1 MSVTRYSREV
11 DLDDLNNVHTFAVL
25 GVPPGSRV
33 LDLGAADGSVA
44 GVLAARGCDVTA
56 VERDADGIVALAAA
70 GIRAVHADLETL
82 AEDDLPRRAFDV
94 VLLLDVLEHLVDPAR
109 VLARVSAWLAPGG
122 RVFVSV
128 PHVGHAAVRL
138 ALLRGRF
145 PRTDVGLLDR
155 THLQFFDRAQI
166 DGLIKGAGLRSLDL
180 LTVERGIDETEL
192 GEVGAE
198 VPDEVRAAVAADPL
212 ARVYQFFIVATPGE
226 GSDSAGGLLQALLT
240 RVRDVE
246 RAYHALE
253 DYAAS
258 VESDRRARE
267 ADWCEAGVESVRAG
281 RHEAATRHV
290 RLADVVA
297 DRDTLRRQL
306 SERMA
311 ELEQSR
317 DTIAVLL
324 RDVTVQREFADA
336 LAAQVP
342 RIAARG
348 GEAQVLDELDR
359 YHLVAPTPAA
369 AEGLAGEAAEY
380 RRLQH
385 ALAIRVLA
393 RLDAW
398 SRRLPR
404 LRAAARRI
412 ARHVT
417 G

>member
-1 MSVTRYSREV
+1 
-11 DLDDLNNVHTFAVL
+11 
-25 GVPPGSRV
+25 
-33 LDLGAADGSVA
+33 
-44 GVLAARGCDVTA
+44 
-56 VERDADGIVALAAA
+56 LAAA
-70 GIRAVHADLETL
+70 GVRAVHADLETL
-82 AEDDLPRRAFDV
+82 AEDDLPRCAFDV

-155 THLQFFDRAQI
+155 THLQFFDRPQL
-166 DGLIKGAGLRSLDL
+166 DGLIKGAGLRTLDV
-180 LTVERGIDETEL
+180 LTVERGVDETEL
-192 GEVGAE
+192 GEVAAE

-212 ARVYQFFIVATPGE
+212 ARVYQFFIVAAPGE
-226 GSDSAGGLLQALLT
+226 GSDWAGGLLQALLT

-267 ADWCEAGVESVRAG
+267 TDWCEAGVESVRAG

-290 RLADVVA
+290 RFADVVA

-412 ARHVT
+412 VRRVT